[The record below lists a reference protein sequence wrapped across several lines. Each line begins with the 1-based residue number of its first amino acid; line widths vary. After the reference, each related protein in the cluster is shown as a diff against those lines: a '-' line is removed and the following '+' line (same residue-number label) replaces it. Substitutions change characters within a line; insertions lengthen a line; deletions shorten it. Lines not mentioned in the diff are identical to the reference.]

1 MTSLLFRGQGLF
13 FDTFHGGN
21 DASPPGQP
29 LDIRT
34 KTSFG
39 RAWPRT
45 FFYFGEDHVNRI
57 KFTSYRLLVIIAVV
71 VLSGCAMTTPS
82 FSSSRMVASLSYEI
96 PASIDVTRII
106 DMLEASS
113 TKVLRRPMI
122 MDEPTSSPMAA
133 KTASAFYL
141 QEKVMSL
148 KGLGKIAI
156 PSIIC
161 PGALASMHTLISDT
175 TGLRLIAACVVGND
189 GGTRLHLA
197 EAVTVEPS
205 LFGLSHKAAE
215 SFFLSHIGVALIER
229 LPGIHLVEPP
239 VVPNHGMSDST
250 GGVEVTASGDL
261 ARGESSVAVYHKDA
275 SIHASPVVCFSP
287 KENGT
292 AVREHPGSNR
302 VVGTLGSDLI
312 LQEED
317 PSKNSF
323 LHVTTREGRN
333 GWVKR
338 SDVRWIPCPLA

>member
-29 LDIRT
+29 LGIRT

-39 RAWPRT
+39 QARPRT

-57 KFTSYRLLVIIAVV
+57 KYTSYRLLVIIALL
-71 VLSGCAMTTPS
+71 VLPGCAITATS

-113 TKVLRRPMI
+113 TKVLRRPMT

-133 KTASAFYL
+133 NTAGAFYL
-141 QEKVMSL
+141 QEKVLSL
-148 KGLGKIAI
+148 KGLGNVAI

-161 PGALASMHTLISDT
+161 PGALASMHSLIPGT
-175 TGLRLIAACVVGND
+175 TGLRLIAACVIGND

-205 LFGLSHKAAE
+205 LFSLSHEPAE
-215 SFFLSHIGVALIER
+215 SFLLPHIGAALIER
-229 LPGIHLVEPP
+229 LPGIHLVDPP
-239 VVPNHGMSDST
+239 GVPNHGTSDST
-250 GGVEVTASGDL
+250 GGMEVAASGDL
-261 ARGESSVAVYHKDA
+261 VRAESPAAAGYKDA

-292 AVREHPGSNR
+292 AVRDHPGSNK

-312 LQEED
+312 VQEED
-317 PSKNSF
+317 PSKSSF
-323 LHVTTREGRN
+323 IHVTTREGRI

-338 SDVRWIPCPLA
+338 SDVRWTPCPLA